1 MSREILPALM
11 ESLVLVP
18 LVGALL
24 MRLSGG
30 DPGRLRKLST
40 GVFGLEF
47 LLAMGAAWSLL
58 EKGRSLGFGMLLS
71 VVVLA
76 VLCVPLGVIGRSA
89 SNLEADSG
97 RVLLSFLLLFFS
109 AGFLLSPSSV
119 WSVLFWGGVLFTAR
133 RMERDLS
140 GGTDPRRESFG
151 PAMTVSLILFPVS
164 QALSG
169 HLPYFPSTDF
179 GLGAVQ
185 EGAFGFAALAF
196 LMFCP
201 FFPFQRW
208 LSFVPVSGELTP
220 WISLRVILL
229 LLSAFGLLQWALP
242 LEGPSFSASL
252 PILLGLSLTSQL
264 QGGLLALGE
273 TVLRK
278 RIAALLFSQSALVV
292 PALFLAG
299 REHPWVVV
307 ILGMSL
313 TLPAILLAVAT
324 DHLERETR
332 RQSLRDWSGLHRDM
346 PRTDRLFL
354 VSSLAF
360 SAVPGFGAFSGLSLA
375 VSGSPLSFPWFWSL
389 LPLAGV
395 VLVQGVLWKTWES
408 IFLGPPMAVQLV
420 PEDFPMAA
428 FWKFAVFLV
437 PVLLLGA
444 GPFILWPHFPWKGGP

>member
-1 MSREILPALM
+1 MSREILPVLM
-11 ESLVLVP
+11 DSLLLVP
-18 LVGALL
+18 LLGALL
-24 MRLSGG
+24 MRLSVR
-30 DPGRLRKLST
+30 DQGRVRKLSF

-47 LLAMGAAWSLL
+47 LLAMGTGWSLL
-58 EKGRSLGFGMLLS
+58 NHGRSMEFGMLLS
-71 VVVLA
+71 VVVLG
-76 VLCVPLGVIGRSA
+76 VLCVPLGVMGRNA
-89 SNLEADSG
+89 SNPKLEHG
-97 RVLLSFLLLFFS
+97 RVLLAFLMLFFS

-119 WSVLFWGGVLFTAR
+119 WSILFWGGVLFTAR
-133 RMERDLS
+133 RMERAFS
-140 GGTDPRRESFG
+140 GEADPRRESLG
-151 PAMTVSLILFPVS
+151 PAMTVSLILFPAS
-164 QALSG
+164 QVLSG
-169 HLPYFPSTDF
+169 NLPYFPSADF

-185 EGAFGFAALAF
+185 AGAFGFAALAF

-229 LLSAFGLLQWALP
+229 FLAALGLLRWAIP
-242 LEGPSFSASL
+242 LENPSFSASL
-252 PILLGLSLTSQL
+252 PILLGLSLTAQL

-273 TVLRK
+273 PVLRK
-278 RIAALLFSQSALVV
+278 RIAALLFSQSALIV
-292 PALFLAG
+292 PTLFLTG

-307 ILGMSL
+307 VLGISL
-313 TLPAILLAVAT
+313 MLPAILLAVAT
-324 DHLERETR
+324 DHLEIETR

-354 VSSLAF
+354 VASLAF
-360 SAVPGFGAFSGLSLA
+360 SAVPGFGAFSGLA
-375 VSGSPLSFPWFWSL
+375 MVASGSPLSVPWFWSL

-408 IFLGPPMAVQLV
+408 IFLGPPMTVQLV
-420 PEDFPMAA
+420 PEDFPAAA

-444 GPFILWPHFPWKGGP
+444 GPFILWAHFPWKGGP